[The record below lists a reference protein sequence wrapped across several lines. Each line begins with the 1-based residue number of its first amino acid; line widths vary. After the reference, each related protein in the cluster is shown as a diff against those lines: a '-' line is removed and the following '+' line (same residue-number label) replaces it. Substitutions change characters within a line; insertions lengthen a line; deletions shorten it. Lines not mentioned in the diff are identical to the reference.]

1 MKNLL
6 IVIFALFAGSSVFAQ
21 EFEYIGAAK
30 CKVCHNKPETGKQYD
45 LWKATG
51 HAKAFETLKTPEAIK
66 IGQAKGIADPSKDQ
80 SCLKCHA
87 TAAINADLNLSITME
102 EGVSCESCHG
112 PGSAYKSMAVM
123 KSREQSI
130 AKGLIIPDEKL
141 CKKCHNPESPTFKP
155 FDFAVASKAIAHPN
169 PLAAGK

>member
-6 IVIFALFAGSSVFAQ
+6 IITFALFAGSSVFAQ
-21 EFEYIGAAK
+21 DFEYIGAAK
-30 CKVCHNKPETGKQYD
+30 CKMCHNKPETGKQYD
-45 LWKATG
+45 QWKTTG
-51 HAKAFETLKTPEAIK
+51 HAKAFETLKTPEALK
-66 IGQAKGIADPSKDQ
+66 IAQAKGIADPSKDQ

-102 EGVSCESCHG
+102 EGVSCETCHG

-123 KSREQSI
+123 KSREQSL

-141 CKKCHNPESPTFKP
+141 CKKCHNAESPTYKP
-155 FDFAVASKAIAHPN
+155 FDFAVASKAIVHPN
-169 PLAAGK
+169 PMAAEK